1 LRLDFSIISICSYFS
16 HKIEVQK
23 TTAQNLAPLSMAH
36 TSAAH
41 SYKLPALD
49 GLFEQLKSTFAQ
61 HVEVEDGP
69 DARVLRVAGLEL
81 TLPSVTGSAT
91 VLRDTVCARLAE
103 VAAFGIATSLT
114 DASAQGT
121 HHRMELVS
129 ALALI
134 EASAG
139 TVPAQGGNRRA
150 DASADL
156 LTTAE
161 VAAQLGMSRPYVS
174 MLCDQGKLGVVT
186 RSEGGHRRITK
197 LAVEDYVR
205 SHGSALRLNA
215 SS

>member
-1 LRLDFSIISICSYFS
+1 
-16 HKIEVQK
+16 
-23 TTAQNLAPLSMAH
+23 MAH
-36 TSAAH
+36 SNAAH

-49 GLFEQLKSTFAQ
+49 GLYEQLKSTFAQ
-61 HVEVEDGP
+61 HVEVEDSP
-69 DARVLRVAGLEL
+69 NARVLRVAGLEL
-81 TLPSVTGSAT
+81 VLPSVTGSAT
-91 VLRDTVCARLAE
+91 ELLNTVCERLAE

-114 DASAQGT
+114 DVSAQGT
-121 HHRMELVS
+121 RHRMELVS

-139 TVPAQGGNRRA
+139 TALAQGGQRRA

-197 LAVEDYVR
+197 LAVDDYVR
-205 SHGSALRLNA
+205 SHGGPMRSNVP
-215 SS
+215 S